1 MAKKVYAVLK
11 GHKVGIFNTWAAC
24 QESTKGYSGAVFK
37 SFATKEEADV
47 YLGNTSSLSGTL
59 PAKSVQETTAASTPD
74 GLTVVVAYQF
84 PVQIYTDGACDPNP
98 GATGSGLVVY
108 EYGKLTTLKYGYHS
122 PNGTNNTAELIA
134 LREAIKL
141 ALYYIEKGQPVEIL
155 SDSDY
160 SLKAVFVWSEG
171 WKKKNWTKGGSAPIQ
186 NLELIKEC
194 YALSRP
200 LIGKVQMTHVRAH
213 AGTEGNEL
221 ADRLSVQAQLQQVT
235 GWADFTDEASP
246 EKILALSRG

>member
-1 MAKKVYAVLK
+1 MAKKFYAVLK
-11 GHKVGIFNTWAAC
+11 GHKVGTFTTWAAC
-24 QESTKGYSGAVFK
+24 QSATKGYSGATFK
-37 SFATKEEADV
+37 SFTTKEEADL
-47 YLGNTSSLSGTL
+47 YLGNTATL
-59 PAKSVQETTAASTPD
+59 PGALPSKSTQAATATNTSE
-74 GLTVVVAYQF
+74 GLTVVLAYQF

-141 ALYYIEKGQPVEIL
+141 ASHYIDKGLPVEIL

-171 WKKKNWTKGGSAPIQ
+171 WQKKNWTKSGNAPIQ

-200 LIGKVQMTHVRAH
+200 LISKVQMTHVRAH

-221 ADRLSVQAQLQQVT
+221 ADRLSVQAQLKQVT
-235 GWADFTDEASP
+235 GWTDFTDETSP

>member
-1 MAKKVYAVLK
+1 MAKKLYAVLK
-11 GHKVGIFNTWAAC
+11 GHKVGIFSTWAAC
-24 QESTKGYSGAVFK
+24 QAATKGYSGAIFK
-37 SFATKEEADV
+37 SFATKEEADA
-47 YLGNTSSLSGTL
+47 YLGNTSTAPGTL
-59 PAKSVQETTAASTPD
+59 PAKSTQAAAASSTSD
-74 GLTVVVAYQF
+74 GLTVVLAYQF

-108 EYGKLTTLKYGYHS
+108 EHGKLTSLKYGYHS

-141 ALYYIEKGQPVEIL
+141 AHTYIEKGLPVEIL

-160 SLKAVFVWSEG
+160 SLKAVFVWSDG
-171 WKKKNWTKGGSAPIQ
+171 WAKKNWTKGGSAPIQ

-213 AGTEGNEL
+213 VGTEGNEL

-235 GWADFTDEASP
+235 GWEDFTDETDP